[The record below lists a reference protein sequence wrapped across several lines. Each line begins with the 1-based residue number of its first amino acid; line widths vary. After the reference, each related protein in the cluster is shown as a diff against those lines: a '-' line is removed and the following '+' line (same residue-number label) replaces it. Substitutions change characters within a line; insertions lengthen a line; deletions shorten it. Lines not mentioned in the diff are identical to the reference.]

1 MNRIL
6 SERKIGLYFFID
18 FRKAFDL
25 VPTEILIFKL
35 KYGYGFDDNSIKL
48 LTDYFKNRSQFVK
61 IGDILS
67 IICQVLLGVPQGSVL
82 GPLLFLLFIN
92 DLPYF
97 LKMFFSILFADDT
110 TLSQNS
116 DNYDKLMNKFYDST
130 GYLIKWCRFN
140 KVDINW
146 KKTEIM
152 FITNKQN
159 INIPEFININGNE
172 VKVVSE
178 FKLLGIIIDNKLN
191 FISNTTKI
199 KRSINIRLYS
209 IQKLFQLPLAV
220 KIQFLKTFI
229 LPYFDYC
236 ATLCIYYSKSIL
248 QKLANSYNNCI
259 FKLINV
265 KSIHDSVINSSDDF
279 NKWNTLLEQYGL
291 NGFQHRLII
300 RLATYI
306 QKIFCYSNSPSNL
319 ANCLTVNNDLNKSYN
334 LRNLLELKVP
344 TKGKYNDHGE
354 DTFEYFFSKFIN
366 AVINEIIQF
375 RFGQYRKYVKENS
388 NILHLKTLKTFNRFD
403 INFKI
408 YYKQKNNKNI

>member
-1 MNRIL
+1 MNKLL

-25 VPTEILIFKL
+25 VPTDILIFKL
-35 KYGYGFDDNSIKL
+35 KYGYGFDDDSIKL

-61 IGDILS
+61 IGNIIS

-97 LKMFFSILFADDT
+97 LKMFLSILFADDT
-110 TLSQNS
+110 TLAQSS
-116 DNYDKLMNKFYDST
+116 DDYDSLLKKFYNSIGNLT
-130 GYLIKWCRFN
+130 KWCRFN

-146 KKTEIM
+146 KKSEIM
-152 FITNKQN
+152 FISNKQN
-159 INIPEFININGNE
+159 TIIPEFIDIDGNQ

-191 FISNTTKI
+191 FKSNTTKI
-199 KRSINIRLYS
+199 KRSINIRLYA

-236 ATLCIYYSKSIL
+236 ATLCIYFPKSII
-248 QKLANSYNNCI
+248 QKLANLYNNFI
-259 FKLINV
+259 FKLLDV
-265 KSIHDSVINSSDDF
+265 KSIRDSIINSSDDF
-279 NKWNTLLEQYGL
+279 NKWNSLLEKYGL

-300 RLATYI
+300 RLAIYI
-306 QKIFCYSNSPSNL
+306 QKIFCYTNSPSKL
-319 ANCLTVNNDLNKSYN
+319 ANCFTVNNDLNKSYN
-334 LRNLLELKVP
+334 LRNLLELKIP
-344 TKGKYNDHGE
+344 DKGKYNDYGE

-366 AVINEIIQF
+366 TVINEIICF
-375 RFGQYRKYVKENS
+375 RIGKYKRYVKENS
-388 NILHLKTLKTFNRFD
+388 NILHLKTLKTFNRFYLK
-403 INFKI
+403 FKI
-408 YYKQKNNKNI
+408 CYSTKKKKK